1 MNNNLII
8 ETNNLTKTFYGKEV
22 IKGCNMHVEKGSIY
36 GFLGANGAGKTT
48 VFKLLFFMSIYL
60 QWKILKSI
68 LNIWVRKMGI

>member
-1 MNNNLII
+1 
-8 ETNNLTKTFYGKEV
+8 
-22 IKGCNMHVEKGSIY
+22 MHVEKGSIY